1 MKSPDQ
7 ITKEIEQLEKRPSD
21 NVPFEQ
27 LHKAGT
33 DEGILMKQLA
43 LSLKD
48 FILTRILH
56 QKD

>member
-1 MKSPDQ
+1 MKSPDE
-7 ITKEIEQLEKRPSD
+7 IAREIEQLEKKPFD
-21 NVPFEQ
+21 NVAFEQ

-33 DEGILMKQLA
+33 DKGILMKQLA

-48 FILTRILH
+48 FIFTRILR